1 MAPTMPVSAPLAGGS
16 KNAIAPCVATRS
28 LRMRCVSVAC
38 SPGVATS
45 SRQRTEP
52 TCQDSCSKEKLPGIL
67 TASSCL
73 TSGYQLS
80 NEHIRT
86 HILHL
91 FSHSCQPDKTQ
102 TIGYPSVIKLKSTL
116 TRDELWKSGLVNSQ
130 HS

>member
-80 NEHIRT
+80 NEHKLPTLHFIEDGDESFALFGWLLRT
-86 HILHL
+86 IH
-91 FSHSCQPDKTQ
+91 
-102 TIGYPSVIKLKSTL
+102 
-116 TRDELWKSGLVNSQ
+116 RD
-130 HS
+130 